1 MTNPMATDGWL
12 VWRIHAPTHTR
23 AATELSLAPSHWSVF
38 IIGSED
44 SEGFG
49 SDGCCHPTH
58 NLPIPISRVESRV
71 PPLFCR
77 LAASRRHWV
86 DCPLSIVPKLYPTHT
101 RRRRTHT
108 SHIIASHNKLHGTV
122 HQPIQERKF
131 LYLSEQQWTDKTMT
145 ITTR

>member
-1 MTNPMATDGWL
+1 MRGQSLTNDGHGCL
-12 VWRIHAPTHTR
+12 VGLAHACTLAR
-23 AATELSLAPSHWSVF
+23 APPLNCPFAPSHWSIF

-86 DCPLSIVPKLYPTHT
+86 DCPLSIVPNLYPTRT
-101 RRRRTHT
+101 RRRTHT
-108 SHIIASHNKLHGTV
+108 SHIIASHNKLHGT
-122 HQPIQERKF
+122 PANTERIF
-131 LYLSEQQWTDKTMT
+131 L
-145 ITTR
+145 IF